1 MPTLLWFRRDL
12 RLSDHPALTAAA
24 EKFDPS
30 GDYIR
35 RWVPELRSVDDAHLS
50 KGERPNSYPAP
61 IVDHGAERRSA
72 APLSKHLSKRP
83 VRHRSS
89 VKV

>member
-24 EKFDPS
+24 AEKFDPS

-35 RWVPELRSVDDAHLS
+35 R
-50 KGERPNSYPAP
+50 
-61 IVDHGAERRSA
+61 
-72 APLSKHLSKRP
+72 
-83 VRHRSS
+83 
-89 VKV
+89 